1 MQWCECI
8 CSGAVT
14 AADQNSTWFLALG
27 VAELPHDQ
35 DLGDDDD
42 GGCDGGDGGGD
53 GDYDHCV
60 DHATMCGPA
69 LVMVM
74 RICQDLKKQPTQRP

>member
-1 MQWCECI
+1 MACSIITVQWCECI

-35 DLGDDDD
+35 DLDDD
-42 GGCDGGDGGGD
+42 GGD

-74 RICQDLKKQPTQRP
+74 RICQDLKKKQPTQRP

>member
-1 MQWCECI
+1 M
-8 CSGAVT
+8 T

-42 GGCDGGDGGGD
+42 DGGDGGDDQDHDDGQDLDGDGGGD

-69 LVMVM
+69 LVIVM
-74 RICQDLKKQPTQRP
+74 RIC